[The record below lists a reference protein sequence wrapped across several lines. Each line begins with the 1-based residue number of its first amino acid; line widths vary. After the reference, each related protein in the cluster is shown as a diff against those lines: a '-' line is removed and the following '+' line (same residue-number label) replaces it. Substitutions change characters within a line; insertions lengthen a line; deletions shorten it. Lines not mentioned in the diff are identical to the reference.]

1 VQGLCPLTPEEAVLV
16 LKALGF
22 QKDTQIYIAAGEIFG
37 GAKRLAL
44 LKESFPR
51 IVSFITFNITHFGND
66 LVMMVTCWF
75 FR

>member
-1 VQGLCPLTPEEAVLV
+1 LTPEEAVLV

-51 IVSFITFNITHFGND
+51 IVSCITFNIKHFGND